1 MSQMPTTIHT
11 EMRRQDRAVD
21 DPVLIKAFLQ
31 RARSVVV
38 AFNDEPHPY
47 AVPLSY
53 GFEVSDDGLIL
64 YFHGAAEG
72 HKADLIAKNPEVS
85 FVIAELGATMVI
97 DDPVSKSGQNY
108 FSVIGSGSM
117 QKLEGEKRIHAL
129 EQIMHHYAGDDG
141 ELSWE
146 FPEELVEKMGIWAIN
161 VKELS
166 AKTRQQ
172 MF

>member
-1 MSQMPTTIHT
+1 MGTLPTTIHT
-11 EMRRQDRAVD
+11 DMRRHDRAVD
-21 DPVLIKAFLQ
+21 DPALIKAFLQ
-31 RARSVVV
+31 RSRVVVV

-53 GFEVSDDGLIL
+53 GFEINDDGLIL

-72 HKADLIAKNPEVS
+72 HKADLMAKNSHVT
-85 FVIAELGATMVI
+85 FVIAEPSATMVI
-97 DDPVSKSGQNY
+97 DDPVCDSGQNY
-108 FSVIGSGSM
+108 FSVIGNGYIKS
-117 QKLEGEKRIHAL
+117 LEGEAREHAMTQL
-129 EQIMHHYAGDDG
+129 MHHYAGDDG

-146 FPEELVEKMGIWAIN
+146 FPQEMLDKMGIWALY